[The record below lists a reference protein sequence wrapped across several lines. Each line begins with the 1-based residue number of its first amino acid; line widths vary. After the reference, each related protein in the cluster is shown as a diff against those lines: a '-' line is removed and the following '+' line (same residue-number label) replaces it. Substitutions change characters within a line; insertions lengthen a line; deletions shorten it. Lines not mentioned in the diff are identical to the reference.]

1 MRILHVVFALAL
13 VAVSAFAQSRT
24 GESAADFTLQ
34 SLAGDEVSLSNFQ
47 GRVVLINFFG
57 FN

>member
-1 MRILHVVFALAL
+1 MRILHAVLALA
-13 VAVSAFAQSRT
+13 T
-24 GESAADFTLQ
+24 DFTLQ
-34 SLAGDEVSLSNFQ
+34 SLAGDEVSLSDFT

>member
-1 MRILHVVFALAL
+1 MRILHAVLSLAL
-13 VAVSAFAQSRT
+13 VVSSASAQSRT
-24 GESAADFTLQ
+24 GEPATDFTLQ
-34 SLAGDEVSLSNFQ
+34 SLAGDEVSLSDFK

>member
-1 MRILHVVFALAL
+1 MRTLHAVLALAL
-13 VAVSAFAQSRT
+13 VVTSAFAQSRT
-24 GESAADFTLQ
+24 GELATDFTLQ
-34 SLAGDEVSLSNFQ
+34 SLAGDEVSLSDFT